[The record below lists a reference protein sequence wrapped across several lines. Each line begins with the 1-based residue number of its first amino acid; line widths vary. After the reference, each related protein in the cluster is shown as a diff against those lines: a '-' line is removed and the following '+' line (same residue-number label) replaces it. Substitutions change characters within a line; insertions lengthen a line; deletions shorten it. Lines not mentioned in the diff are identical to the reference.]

1 MGKYGPEKTQYLD
14 TFHAVVYRRK
24 RNNETVL
31 SGQDEGSMWG
41 CTILGTHFKFKKN
54 LEGKLVVTNG
64 DLWALLDFRTPTFF
78 TDDSDAEFHP
88 D

>member
-1 MGKYGPEKTQYLD
+1 M
-14 TFHAVVYRRK
+14 VYRRK
-24 RNNETVL
+24 RNNKKVL
-31 SGQDEGSMWG
+31 SGYNEGSMRG
-41 CTILGTHFKFKKN
+41 CAILGTHFKFKKN

>member
-1 MGKYGPEKTQYLD
+1 
-14 TFHAVVYRRK
+14 
-24 RNNETVL
+24 
-31 SGQDEGSMWG
+31 MWG

-54 LEGKLVVTNG
+54 LEGKLVGDLWALLTYDLWALLTYDLWALLTY

-78 TDDSDAEFHP
+78 IDDSDAEFHP